1 VAPYLFQDLIFNKRT
16 MNETRRTGDAPLMIM
31 RVNPLWVEY

>member
-1 VAPYLFQDLIFNKRT
+1 MFQDLIFNKHT
-16 MNETRRTGDAPLMIM
+16 MNETRRAGDTPLMIL

>member
-1 VAPYLFQDLIFNKRT
+1 MGPCMFQDLVFNKHA
-16 MNETRRTGDAPLMIM
+16 MNEIRSSGDAPLVIM

>member
-1 VAPYLFQDLIFNKRT
+1 MYQDLVFNENT
-16 MNETRRTGDAPLMIM
+16 VNETRMADDAPLTIM

>member
-1 VAPYLFQDLIFNKRT
+1 VGPYLFQDLVFNKHA
-16 MNETRRTGDAPLMIM
+16 MNETRRADDAPLVIM

>member
-1 VAPYLFQDLIFNKRT
+1 MYQDLIFNEHT
-16 MNETRRTGDAPLMIM
+16 MNEIRIPGDAPLTIM